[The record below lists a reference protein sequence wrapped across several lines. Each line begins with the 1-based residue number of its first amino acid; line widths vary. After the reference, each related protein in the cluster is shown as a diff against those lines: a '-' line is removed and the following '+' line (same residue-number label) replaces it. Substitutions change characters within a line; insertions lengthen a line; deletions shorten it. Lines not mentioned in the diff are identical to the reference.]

1 MLQLPGIL
9 FFPEQSWQPL
19 NTGQIQLAANMA
31 QDLVITLS
39 LFLIK
44 GIDFSAYFHFVH
56 NFKKWGFLIFMSEN

>member
-9 FFPEQSWQPL
+9 LFPEQSWQPL
-19 NTGQIQLAANMA
+19 NTGEIQLAANMA

-44 GIDFSAYFHFVH
+44 E
-56 NFKKWGFLIFMSEN
+56 LIS